1 MFNKIISVPCM
12 TLFKKEVK
20 RFTSV
25 FKQTIFTP
33 VLSSFLYLFIF
44 GYSLGKKIS
53 MDTQC
58 TYLEF
63 IIPGLIIMGIIN
75 NSYQNTA
82 SSVITSKF
90 HGNIHDIL
98 VAPIT
103 YIEIVIGYTAG
114 ALVRGILVGFVTYLV
129 SLVFT
134 LIPVYSLTYIVLI
147 GVITSITFAQI
158 GIIAGIISQSFDQLS
173 IVTNYILM
181 PLTYLG
187 GVFYSINILS
197 PFFQKLTLFNP
208 LFYMVDTFRYGFLG
222 SSDINP
228 VTGTIVSA
236 VFCLILNLITIKLL
250 KSGYRLRT

>member
-1 MFNKIISVPCM
+1 M
-12 TLFKKEVK
+12 E
-20 RFTSV
+20 TSH
-25 FKQTIFTP
+25 
-33 VLSSFLYLFIF
+33 
-44 GYSLGKKIS
+44 
-53 MDTQC
+53 

-103 YIEIVIGYTAG
+103 YVEIVIGYTAG
-114 ALVRGILVGFVTYLV
+114 ALVRGIMVGFVTYLV
-129 SLVFT
+129 SLMFT
-134 LIPVYSLTYIVLI
+134 YIPVYSLTYIILI
-147 GVITSITFAQI
+147 AVITSITFAQI
-158 GIIAGIISQSFDQLS
+158 GIIAGVISQSFDQLS
-173 IVTNYILM
+173 IVTNYVLM

-197 PFFQKLTLFNP
+197 PLFQKLTFLNP

-228 VTGTIVSA
+228 MTGIIVSLF
-236 VFCLILNLITIKLL
+236 FCLILTFITIRLL
-250 KSGYRLRT
+250 KSGYKLRT